1 MNKLSCL
8 FALCASLLAAAPALA
23 QTSAPT
29 ATGSAKPAPAA
40 PQKPQI
46 TNIED
51 GSDVDGQRVNPNVDL
66 VDGRTRLR
74 PSSLISIRTNF
85 KAELLKSVET
95 L

>member
-1 MNKLSCL
+1 MNKLS
-8 FALCASLLAAAPALA
+8 ALVALVASLSVASPALA
-23 QTSAPT
+23 QTGSPT
-29 ATGSAKPAPAA
+29 GTTAAKPAPAA
-40 PQKPQI
+40 SQKPQVI
-46 TNIED
+46 NIED

-85 KAELLKSVET
+85 KAEMLKSVET

>member
-8 FALCASLLAAAPALA
+8 FSLCASLLAATPALA

-29 ATGSAKPAPAA
+29 TGSAKPAPTA

-46 TNIED
+46 INIED